1 MKIIKIKILLI
12 MIFVL
17 GLQCK
22 EGEKIIIEKTENKT
36 TIKLPSKLNEISGIV
51 FSDDERLFCHDD
63 EKGSVYQIDPKTGK
77 IIKTFFLGSWG
88 VEADFEDIAIA
99 ENKFYLITSNG
110 ILYEFEEGNDKEKV
124 NFNTIDLKF
133 SSKFE
138 IEGLYYDD
146 EYNSLLISTKDYAG
160 KKYDDDERAVYSFSL
175 EKRQLE
181 VEPLFLITLKQLKK
195 EFDIKDFFPSAITKN
210 PVSKNYLILSSKDNP
225 ALIEINSKGEILN
238 GIKLDKSKHP
248 QPEGIAVT
256 KNGEIYI
263 SDEADKK
270 SPKLTYYKSFD
281 AIIKN

>member
-22 EGEKIIIEKTENKT
+22 DGEKIIIEKTENKT
-36 TIKLPSKLNEISGIV
+36 TIILPSKLNEISGIV

-63 EKGSVYQIDPKTGK
+63 EKASVYQIDPKTGK

-99 ENKFYLITSNG
+99 ENKFYLITSKG

-124 NFNTIDLKF
+124 AFNIIDLKF

-160 KKYDDDERAVYSFSL
+160 KKYDDERAVYSFSL
-175 EKRQLE
+175 EKKQLADK
-181 VEPLFLITLKQLKK
+181 PRFLISLKQLKK
-195 EFDIKDFFPSAITKN
+195 QYDIKDFFPSAITKH
-210 PVSKNYLILSSKDNP
+210 PVSKNFLILSSKGKP
-225 ALIEINSKGEILN
+225 ALIEISPSGKLLN
-238 GIKLDKSKHP
+238 GIKLSKSDHP
-248 QPEGIAVT
+248 QPEGIAVS
-256 KNGEIYI
+256 KNGGIYI

-281 AIIKN
+281 AILKN